1 MKTKL
6 FLAAALI
13 GAASLS
19 AQAGVN
25 FSFTFGLPLPVAVVA
40 TPPPAPVV
48 MAAPIYAPPPVAPPV
63 VVVATPP
70 CPGPDY
76 VWVAG
81 YLTVSNY
88 QRVWVPARWQ
98 YRPAHV
104 VYYGHAYG
112 HDREGYSHDR
122 DGYRR

>member
-6 FLAAALI
+6 LLVAALI

-19 AQAGVN
+19 AQAGVHLN
-25 FSFTFGLPLPVAVVA
+25 ISVGLPLPVIV
-40 TPPPAPVV
+40 
-48 MAAPIYAPPPVAPPV
+48 AAPAPPPVVVVSAPVCVPTPPAPPV

-76 VWVAG
+76 VWTTG
-81 YLTVSNY
+81 YWTVSNY

-112 HDREGYSHDR
+112 HDRAGYGHDR